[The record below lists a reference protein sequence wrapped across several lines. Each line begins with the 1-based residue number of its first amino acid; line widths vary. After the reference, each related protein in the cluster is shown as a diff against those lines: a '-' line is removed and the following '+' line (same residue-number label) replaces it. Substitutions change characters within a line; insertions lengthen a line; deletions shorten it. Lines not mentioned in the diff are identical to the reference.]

1 MMLIGGAISALLGL
15 ILLIVGIVQNNSLE
29 GMLYAALGATPPGTG
44 WVVVGIILMI
54 HSHCAPNCKNG
65 TKSSTH

>member
-1 MMLIGGAISALLGL
+1 MMLIGGAIAALVGV
-15 ILLIVGIVQNNSLE
+15 ILLIVGIIQNNSLE

-54 HSHCAPNCKNG
+54 VGIGLVVVNYMK
-65 TKSSTH
+65 KKKQ